1 LIPGTSLLLPTIDM
15 LAFSPCPTDMATSLE
30 EEYPLYAFSGLPTHT
45 STYQPV
51 HFPMQQSDST
61 FNSYNIAQNNV
72 SEAPSNYILASHNS
86 TKHSVQLSTPH
97 YSPTVSSANYFDL
110 RPMGSVKSESAASML
125 SSSRGSPLMGFNSSS
140 SWTPVHGVGP
150 NVLHQGQYDQQI
162 LANDTF
168 NYAALSLPQ
177 KPGCVG
183 KYYISAHGRSDV
195 LTSA

>member
-1 LIPGTSLLLPTIDM
+1 M
-15 LAFSPCPTDMATSLE
+15 LAFSPCSTTMTNSLE

-51 HFPMQQSDST
+51 QFPMQQPDRS
-61 FNSYNIAQNNV
+61 FNSYSVEQSNV

-86 TKHSVQLSTPH
+86 SKYTKHNGPLSTPL
-97 YSPTVSSANYFDL
+97 YSPTNPAANYFDL

-140 SWTPVHGVGP
+140 NWTPVHGVGP
-150 NVLHQGQYDQQI
+150 NVHHQGHYDQQI
-162 LANDTF
+162 LVHDTF
-168 NYAALSLPQ
+168 NYAALSLPE

-183 KYYISAHGRSDV
+183 GSRYSFTHPSIC
-195 LTSA
+195 